1 MYKGRTE
8 TRPAGMSAT
17 VYPIWK
23 LLKDGKYHNNG
34 CILYLD
40 NWYTPMAAVI
50 LLLGWSIH
58 CVGTVR
64 TNKKGLPR
72 HAIFPKA
79 GAGKR
84 NRGDMKC
91 VVKSLGPDKD
101 VYFTARM
108 DSKPVHLLHITKPY
122 KQTVD
127 RAQKRSADRV
137 IVPQPSVVEDYNFG
151 MKGTDGID
159 QRISYYRNEMRSKKW
174 QPRLYIHFLHA
185 AVTYSHILY
194 QLQTGAERGDTGF
207 ALLDYTKLLSQQL
220 CEEQVLLAVESQTPV
235 RFKKSRRL

>member
-1 MYKGRTE
+1 
-8 TRPAGMSAT
+8 
-17 VYPIWK
+17 
-23 LLKDGKYHNNG
+23 
-34 CILYLD
+34 
-40 NWYTPMAAVI
+40 
-50 LLLGWSIH
+50 
-58 CVGTVR
+58 VGTVR

-101 VYFTARM
+101 VNFTAGM
-108 DSKPVHLLHITKPY
+108 DYKPVHFLHTTKQY

-151 MKGTDGID
+151 MRGQMGL
-159 QRISYYRNEMRSKKW
+159 ISSSATIKTRCEARSGSLALTLIFFMLRCLT
-174 QPRLYIHFLHA
+174 PISCTSFRLVQSEVTLALH
-185 AVTYSHILY
+185 Y
-194 QLQTGAERGDTGF
+194 
-207 ALLDYTKLLSQQL
+207 
-220 CEEQVLLAVESQTPV
+220 
-235 RFKKSRRL
+235 